1 MLQPMFCIDI
11 NTHKKLKQDKK
22 LCENLFK
29 KLFFQNV
36 LVFVDLFCG
45 YHYIH
50 YDVMCVQY
58 VTQ

>member
-1 MLQPMFCIDI
+1 MFCIDI